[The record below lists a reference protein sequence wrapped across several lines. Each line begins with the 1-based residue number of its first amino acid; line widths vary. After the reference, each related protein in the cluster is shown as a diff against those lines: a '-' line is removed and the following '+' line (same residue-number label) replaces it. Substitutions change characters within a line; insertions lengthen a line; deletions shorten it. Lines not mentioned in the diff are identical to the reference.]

1 MMTRTRTA
9 LVLATMMT
17 AILHSPS
24 SAHAQTSSPDT
35 RSQAREHFDR
45 GIELFNEGRYD
56 AALAEL
62 QRAYD
67 IAPAFP
73 VLYNLGRV
81 HATLGHP
88 VEAARA
94 FERYLAEGG
103 DAIPSSRRDEVET
116 ELARQRSRIG
126 RLVVETNVAGSII
139 NIDGI
144 DVARTPLE
152 APIPLGA
159 GAHRIAVRA
168 PGHASEIR
176 SVQIAGGVEE
186 VLRVELSREFEARG
200 TVRIHSTLPDVLV
213 RIDGVEIGRTPIDA
227 TIPVPAG
234 EHEIIGERD
243 GYLSDTHRIT
253 IQDQASAEV
262 RLRLDPD
269 PNPPSE
275 SMGRLVLRLPPASFA
290 LRVDGDERTARSE
303 LELPIGIH
311 IIEIEAAERQP
322 WRGSVRLTAERPETL
337 TPPLEWTPDARGGR
351 VSAAE
356 SQRTAGQVLSVIGTV
371 LIAVGVPLAI
381 WNESEILGTDARG
394 RQLIREEEECRAMG
408 MVGTTACNAVRQE
421 LDGLPGRQETQDI
434 LRVVSFTSAI
444 TGALSAA
451 LGLVLWASAPSES
464 SIDDAAHATLRL
476 DLRGL
481 HLSGAF

>member
-1 MMTRTRTA
+1 MITRTRIA
-9 LVLATMMT
+9 LVLATVMV
-17 AILHSPS
+17 AIIQFPS
-24 SAHAQTSSPDT
+24 STHAQTSSTDV

-62 QRAYD
+62 WRAYD

-81 HATLGHP
+81 HAILGHP

-103 DAIPSSRRDEVET
+103 DAIPAARRDEVET
-116 ELARQRSRIG
+116 ELSRQRSRIG
-126 RLVVETNVAGSII
+126 RLVVETNIAGSII

-144 DVARTPLE
+144 DIARTPLE

-159 GAHRIAVRA
+159 GAHTIAVRA

-186 VLRVELSREFEARG
+186 TIRATLSREFEARG
-200 TVRIHSTLPDVLV
+200 TVRIDSSLPDVLV
-213 RIDGVEIGRTPIDA
+213 RIDGLEIGRTPIEA
-227 TIPVPAG
+227 TIPLPAG
-234 EHEIIGERD
+234 EHEIAGERD
-243 GYLSDTHRIT
+243 GYLSDVHRIT

-275 SMGRLVLRLPPASFA
+275 SVGRLVLRLPSVSFA
-290 LRVDGDERTARSE
+290 LRVDGAERTARSE
-303 LELPIGIH
+303 LELPVGAH
-311 IIEIEAAERQP
+311 MIEIEAAERQP
-322 WRGSVRLTAERPETL
+322 WRGAVRLTAEHSETL
-337 TPPLEWTPDARGGR
+337 TPPLEWTPNARSRR
-351 VSAAE
+351 VGAAE
-356 SQRTAGQVLSVIGTV
+356 SQRLAGQVLSVIGTV
-371 LIAVGVPLAI
+371 LIAVGVPLTI
-381 WNESEILGTDARG
+381 WNESEIVNTDARG
-394 RQLIREEEECRAMG
+394 RQLAQEWADCRNAGGGSARCEE
-408 MVGTTACNAVRQE
+408 VGNE
-421 LDGLPGRQETQDI
+421 LRGISSAQDTQDI
-434 LRVVSFTSAI
+434 LRVVSFASAI
-444 TGALSAA
+444 TGVLSATI
-451 LGLVLWASAPSES
+451 GIVLWASAPSES

>member
-1 MMTRTRTA
+1 MPCTRIA
-9 LVLATMMT
+9 LALATMT
-17 AILHSPS
+17 VAIVHFPS
-24 SAHAQTSSPDT
+24 SIHAQTSSDDV

-67 IAPAFP
+67 TAPAFP

-88 VEAARA
+88 VEAALA

-103 DAIPSSRRDEVET
+103 EAIPSSRRDEVET

-126 RLVVETNVAGSII
+126 HLLVETNITGSII

-159 GAHRIAVRA
+159 GAHRIAIRA

-186 VLRVELSREFEARG
+186 VLRMELSREFEARG
-200 TVRIHSTLPDVLV
+200 TIRILSTLPDVLV
-213 RIDGVEIGRTPIDA
+213 RIDGVEIGRTPIEA

-234 EHEIIGERD
+234 EHEVIGERD
-243 GYLSDTHRIT
+243 GYLSDIHRIT
-253 IQDQASAEV
+253 IQDQSSAEV

-269 PNPPSE
+269 PNPSPE
-275 SMGRLVLRLPPASFA
+275 SIGRLVLRLPSVSFA
-290 LRVDGDERTARSE
+290 LRVDGAERTARSE
-303 LELPIGIH
+303 LELPIGAH
-311 IIEIEAAERQP
+311 ILEIEASERQP
-322 WRGSVRLTAERPETL
+322 WRGTVRLMAEQPEIL
-337 TPPLEWTPDARGGR
+337 APPLEWTPDARSGR
-351 VSAAE
+351 VAAAG

-371 LIAVGVPLAI
+371 LIAVGVPLAV
-381 WNESEILGTDARG
+381 WNESEIVNTDARG
-394 RQLIREEEECRAMG
+394 RQLVRQEEECRATG
-408 MVGTTACNAVRQE
+408 MVGTAPCSDVRKE
-421 LDGLPGRQETQDI
+421 LDELPSRQGTQDI
-434 LRVVSFTSAI
+434 LRVVSFASAI
-444 TGALSAA
+444 TGALSASV
-451 LGLVLWASAPSES
+451 GIVLWASAPSES

-476 DLRGL
+476 DMRGL
-481 HLSGAF
+481 HLSGVF

>member
-1 MMTRTRTA
+1 MIITRTRIA
-9 LVLATMMT
+9 LISITIMV
-17 AILHSPS
+17 AIFQAPS
-24 SAHAQTSSPDT
+24 RAHAQVTESER
-35 RSQAREHFDR
+35 RSQARDHFDR

-94 FERYLAEGG
+94 LERYLEEGG
-103 DAIPSSRRDEVET
+103 QAIPASRRDEVET

-126 RLVVETNVAGSII
+126 HLVVETNVPGSTV

-159 GAHRIAVRA
+159 GAHTVAVRA

-186 VLRVELSREFEARG
+186 NMRVELNREFEARG

-213 RIDGVEIGRTPIDA
+213 RVDGVEIGRTPIEA

-234 EHEIIGERD
+234 EHEITGERD
-243 GYLSDTHRIT
+243 GYLPDTHRIT

-262 RLRLDPD
+262 RLRLEPD

-275 SMGRLVLRLPPASFA
+275 AIGRLVLRLPSVSFA
-290 LRVDGDERTARSE
+290 LRIDGVERTARSE
-303 LELPIGIH
+303 LALPIGAH
-311 IIEIEAAERQP
+311 IIEIEAAERQA
-322 WRGSVRLTAERPETL
+322 WRGSVRLTADRLETI
-337 TPPLEWTPDARGGR
+337 TPPLEWTPDARGAR
-351 VSAAE
+351 VGAAA

-381 WNESEILGTDARG
+381 WNESEIISTDRRG
-394 RQLIREEEECRAMG
+394 RQLDEEWAECRNAG
-408 MVGTTACNAVRQE
+408 GGSEHCRSVGKE
-421 LDGLPGRQETQDI
+421 LEAIASTQSTQDI
-434 LRVVSFTSAI
+434 LRAVSLASAI
-444 TGALSAA
+444 AGALSATV
-451 LGLVLWASAPSES
+451 GIVLWASAPSES
-464 SIDDAAHATLRL
+464 SIDEGAHATLRL
-476 DLRGL
+476 DLQGL
-481 HLSGAF
+481 HLTGGF